1 MASYNTE
8 ERLCV
13 KCGEPSSKGNVLSQV
28 GAPKGRRKGICED
41 DLLEKII
48 EQSEKLKLKELTKIL
63 KNNKATHEP
72 THVSTLMLYSSY
84 LQGISTLANISSQKS
99 KSY

>member
-28 GAPKGRRKGICED
+28 GVPKGRRKGICED

-72 THVSTLMLYSSY
+72 TRVNTHVVFKLFARYKYIGEHFLT
-84 LQGISTLANISSQKS
+84 K
-99 KSY
+99 K